1 MADARGRIVLANRQ
15 ATSMFA
21 WSHDE
26 LIGQSVEQLIPEAAR
41 TSHVIVRENYQKDP
55 LVRPMGAG
63 NSNLTALRKDGT
75 ELQVEIS
82 LGPIETPAGKLT
94 IAAIRNVT
102 ERKNAERG
110 ALRSQRLES
119 LGSMA
124 SGIAH
129 DLNNTF
135 QPILMVLEMLRA
147 DYPEQVTEFL
157 TIAEQSARR
166 GSEMVLQLL
175 TFAKGSKGSRILI
188 EPRHLLKEIEKIVR
202 NTFSKSIHLRVNYQ
216 EDPGTLL
223 GDPTQL
229 HQVLLNLCVNARDAM
244 ANGGTLTLAVDTLEC
259 DATFVKFFADA
270 VPGPYIRIRISD
282 TGCGIP
288 PELIDRI
295 FEPFFTTKPPEM
307 GTGLGLS
314 AAIGIARAHGGFLHV
329 TSEPGS
335 GSHFEL
341 YLPKVEGPSKSAET
355 TAELTFHGG
364 GELCLV
370 VDDEQGVRDMLKVVL
385 QKLELRVITAVDG
398 SEALIRIGEYGD
410 EIKYVLTDV
419 NMPVID
425 GLALARSL
433 RKILPLARIIA
444 ITGVASNQRLTELKS
459 LGVDGTIIKPFN
471 RRKLIEALNGHFP
484 TD

>member
-1 MADARGRIVLANRQ
+1 
-15 ATSMFA
+15 MFA

-295 FEPFFTTKPPEM
+295 FEPFFTTKPRKWVPASVSPPPSVSPALTVGSSTSPANRVPEAISNS
-307 GTGLGLS
+307 TSPKSRARRNLRRQPRNS
-314 AAIGIARAHGGFLHV
+314 PSTAAVNYAWSSTTNRACA
-329 TSEPGS
+329 TCS
-335 GSHFEL
+335 
-341 YLPKVEGPSKSAET
+341 
-355 TAELTFHGG
+355 
-364 GELCLV
+364 
-370 VDDEQGVRDMLKVVL
+370 R
-385 QKLELRVITAVDG
+385 
-398 SEALIRIGEYGD
+398 
-410 EIKYVLTDV
+410 
-419 NMPVID
+419 
-425 GLALARSL
+425 
-433 RKILPLARIIA
+433 
-444 ITGVASNQRLTELKS
+444 
-459 LGVDGTIIKPFN
+459 
-471 RRKLIEALNGHFP
+471 
-484 TD
+484 